1 MADSEGRS
9 RFVVGID
16 LGTTNCALAYADAT
30 ADPARIRT
38 FPVPQITRG
47 GAVLDRPVLPS
58 FLYLAPEGERP
69 RGELPAYLRQPSIA
83 GEFARDRG
91 WEIPSRL
98 VSSAKSW
105 LCHGG
110 VDRTAQIL
118 PWGAPDEVPH
128 LSPVEASAAYLR
140 HLRGAWDDKI
150 ARGDPALALDAQE
163 IVLTVP
169 ASFDAVARDLTVR
182 AAESAGLRVTLIEEP
197 TAAFYAWLDA
207 SGDAWRDRVHVGD
220 RVLVCDVGGGTTDFT
235 LVAVGDDAGNLALE
249 RVAVGSH
256 LLVGGDNMDLA
267 LAVAVRDR
275 LAAEGRRLDAWQLRA
290 LWFAARAAKE
300 AILSDPSRP
309 SHEISILGRG
319 RGVVA
324 GTIATEIDR
333 SLVERTILE
342 GFFPHVGWDA
352 VPGAPRRAGLQEVGL
367 PYEADP
373 AVTRHL
379 AAFLRE
385 HRAVAGAVEPF
396 AAPTAFLL
404 NGGVFKAGAL
414 RDRLAETL
422 DAWLG
427 DTGLGSAR
435 RLEGT
440 DLDLAVA
447 RGAAYY
453 GLVRRGKGVRV
464 RGGSA
469 RSYYI
474 GVESAFPAVPGLA
487 PPLKAVCLVPF
498 GMEEGQEV
506 EIPGQEFS
514 LAIGRTAE
522 FRFLSSSVR
531 KDAPGDVVE
540 DWEGEIEEVAPLET
554 ALEDAGTGGAGR
566 SVRVRLR
573 ARLSEVG
580 TLELSCVAPDGR
592 RWKLEFN
599 TRERERAR

>member
-16 LGTTNCALAYADAT
+16 LGTTNCALAYADARE
-30 ADPARIRT
+30 DPPRIRT

-58 FLYLAPEGERP
+58 FIYLAPEGERP
-69 RGELPAYLRQPSIA
+69 RGDLPAYLREPSIA

-91 WEIPSRL
+91 WEVPFRL

-110 VDRTAQIL
+110 VDRTSPIL

-128 LSPVEASAAYLR
+128 LSPVEASAAYIR
-140 HLRGAWDDKI
+140 HLRGAWDDRI
-150 ARGDPALALDAQE
+150 ARGDPALVLDAQE

-207 SGDAWRDRVHVGD
+207 TGDAWRERVRVGD

-235 LVAVGDDAGNLALE
+235 LVAVGDDAGSLALE

-267 LAVAVRDR
+267 LALAVRDR

-290 LWFAARAAKE
+290 LWFAARGAKE
-300 AILSDPSRP
+300 AILADPTRS

-324 GTIATEIDR
+324 GTIATALER
-333 SLVERTILE
+333 GTVERTVLE
-342 GFFPHVGWDA
+342 GFFPQVGWDA
-352 VPGAPRRAGLQEVGL
+352 VPELRRRAGLQEVGL

-373 AVTRHL
+373 AVTRHM

-385 HRAVAGAVEPF
+385 HRAVAGAGEPF
-396 AAPTAFLL
+396 AAPTALLL
-404 NGGVFKAGAL
+404 NGGVLKSAAL
-414 RDRLAETL
+414 RDRLADVL
-422 DAWLG
+422 DGWLT

-440 DLDLAVA
+440 DVDLAVA

-464 RGGSA
+464 RGGSP

-474 GVESAFPAVPGLA
+474 GVESALPSVPGMA

-506 EIPGQEFS
+506 EVPGQEFS
-514 LAIGRTAE
+514 LAVGRPAE
-522 FRFLSSSVR
+522 FRFLSSSIR
-531 KDAPGDVVE
+531 KDAPGETIE

-554 ALEDAGTGGAGR
+554 VLEGGAGDAGR
-566 SVRVRLR
+566 SVRVRLH

-580 TLELSCVAPDGR
+580 TLELACVAPDGR

-599 TRERERAR
+599 TRERERSR